1 MDGLILIYNDLE
13 DFIEIK
19 AYNSETFDI
28 GAQTGRSITVKAD
41 SISGKLPLLYIYG
54 LIGSSTKGG
63 SLEGVLPARIG
74 FCPIGIDDSTKHYCI
89 FYLRNTTTSDF
100 KNLSFS
106 YYVLYI
112 NKEIYGE
119 F

>member
-1 MDGLILIYNDLE
+1 MDGLTLIYNDLE
-13 DFIEIK
+13 DFIEIRS
-19 AYNSETFDI
+19 YNSETFDI
-28 GAQTGRSITVKAD
+28 SAQTGRSIIVGAD

-54 LIGSSTKGG
+54 LIGSSTQGG

-74 FCPIGIDDSTKHYCI
+74 FYPIGLDDSDKYYCT
-89 FYLRNTTTSDF
+89 FYLRNTTTSNF
-100 KNLSFS
+100 QNLSFS

>member
-1 MDGLILIYNDLE
+1 MLIEYNNDLE

-19 AYNSETFDI
+19 VYNSETFDI

-54 LIGSSTKGG
+54 LIGSSTQGG

-74 FCPIGIDDSTKHYCI
+74 FCPIVMDDSAKHYCT
-89 FYLRNTTTSDF
+89 FYLRNTTTSNF
-100 KNLSFS
+100 KDLGFS

>member
-1 MDGLILIYNDLE
+1 MLIKYNNDLG

-19 AYNSETFDI
+19 AYNSETFNI
-28 GAQTGRSITVKAD
+28 GAQTGKSITVNPD
-41 SISGKLPLLYIYG
+41 PISGKLPLLYIYG
-54 LIGSSTKGG
+54 LIGSSTQGG

-74 FCPIGIDDSTKHYCI
+74 FCPIGMDDSTKHYCI

-100 KNLSFS
+100 RNLSFS